1 MWLSRK
7 VYSKNLLSLK
17 CCHFHAYL
25 KILSS
30 ATIQLSSTW
39 TCSLSHSPVHGVCH
53 RHSKSPKTQILQGS
67 SMELGG
73 TWKEFR
79 SLWGGVCAS
88 NELCLIYNIACTDA
102 AAFQKVPL
110 KLHWRIEQFYPA
122 SSLSLYV
129 SISLYWREMLER
141 KKNPFLTFFFWV
153 PYVLQ
158 NQIEHMLRR
167 WQVGTKAGRIRLL
180 IAAKNSYT
188 SNHCKPALLTEWW
201 KADNTL
207 PSRVRLS

>member
-1 MWLSRK
+1 MLSFSCLPYDPFFCHHPVVLHLDMFPITQPSAGGLPPTQQIPQNTDPTR
-7 VYSKNLLSLK
+7 YH
-17 CCHFHAYL
+17 CCL
-25 KILSS
+25 
-30 ATIQLSSTW
+30 
-39 TCSLSHSPVHGVCH
+39 P
-53 RHSKSPKTQILQGS
+53 RR
-67 SMELGG
+67 ELGG
-73 TWKEFR
+73 TWKEFP

-88 NELCLIYNIACTDA
+88 NKLCLIYNIACTDA

-110 KLHWRIEQFYPA
+110 QLHWRIEQFYPA